1 MTGGDHGSPSARL
14 HPLPP
19 EFAAA
24 ADRIQAMWESGR
36 VCGLVGRGLRARVV
50 EAGRLAAAG
59 HVSPDDARRVVLE
72 AENVAMAFGPLRRA
86 S

>member
-1 MTGGDHGSPSARL
+1 MCCPSARL
-14 HPLPP
+14 DTVPS

-24 ADRIQAMWESGR
+24 AARIQALWESGR
-36 VCGLVGRGLRARVV
+36 VCPLVGRGLRARVL

-59 HVSPDDARRVVLE
+59 HLPADDARRVAFE
-72 AENVAMAFGPLRRA
+72 AENVATAFGPLRRA